1 MENIA
6 VIEQSGQRVLTTA
19 QIAEAY
25 GTTERRISENFNANK
40 SRYVENK
47 HFFRL
52 DGEILKSFK
61 NSYGNSVSVGERAS
75 SLYLWTEN
83 GALLHAKSLNT
94 DKAWEVYSNLVE
106 NYFTKQSSI
115 PQLSQSELILQIAKN
130 NVELEHKIAAN
141 ERKANFALEKT
152 EEMSTRFDNAIDVFT
167 SPSSDNWKDDMN
179 SKINKLCKDNG
190 LSYSDFKGILYEE
203 LERSARC
210 NLSTRQSRLK
220 ERMKK
225 AGATYKE
232 RQAISKIDIISRDN
246 QLKLIFEGIVRRYQ
260 AKYVKAVV

>member
-1 MENIA
+1 M
-6 VIEQSGQRVLTTA
+6 
-19 QIAEAY
+19 
-25 GTTERRISENFNANK
+25 
-40 SRYVENK
+40 
-47 HFFRL
+47 
-52 DGEILKSFK
+52 
-61 NSYGNSVSVGERAS
+61 
-75 SLYLWTEN
+75 
-83 GALLHAKSLNT
+83 NT

-106 NYFTKQSSI
+106 NYFAKQSSI

-152 EEMSTRFDNAIDVFT
+152 EEMSAKIDSAIDVFT

-179 SKINKLCKDNG
+179 DKINKMCKDNG
-190 LSYSDFKGILYEE
+190 LSYIDFKGDLYFE
-203 LERSARC
+203 LENTARC
-210 NLSTRQSRLK
+210 NLASRQARLK

-246 QLKLIFEGIVRRYQ
+246 QLKLIFEGIVRKYQ
-260 AKYVKAVV
+260 AKYL